1 MYACHAISSSSKLP
15 LVQEHGLLW
24 WHESRF
30 TNVFFVFFIFCLG
43 VGGGPQI
50 CKIAQYFPSGFMN
63 RKACCVRKQPS
74 SFFSTALPL
83 FELFSDELCWYI
95 LTVTALISKDTS
107 NNEISMETHIHT
119 SGDRVCCVNIP
130 STHIFK

>member
-1 MYACHAISSSSKLP
+1 MLATLFPVLP
-15 LVQEHGLLW
+15 NFHQYRNTGYCGGTSLGLPTFFL
-24 WHESRF
+24 F
-30 TNVFFVFFIFCLG
+30 FLFFVWG
-43 VGGGPQI
+43 WGGGPQI
-50 CKIAQYFPSGFMN
+50 CKIVQYFPSGFMN